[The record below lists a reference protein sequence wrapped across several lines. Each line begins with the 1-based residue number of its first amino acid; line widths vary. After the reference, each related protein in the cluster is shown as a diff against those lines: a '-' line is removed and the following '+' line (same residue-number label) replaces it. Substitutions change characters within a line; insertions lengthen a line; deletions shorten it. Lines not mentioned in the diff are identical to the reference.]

1 MPSSSVVRTPAF
13 INVFSNPNAL
23 PFIYF
28 RRRIRLTCHALCSAD
43 LPRPLGYNESIAQA
57 KMILGFYNEL
67 PSTQMP
73 TTNITQLD
81 MLIIH
86 WPVNCGPCAVACK
99 YSYRLLVHLSSTN
112 HNCHMVLWGS
122 LPRALARA
130 LSLSLFMYM
139 CVRVCACNGSHNH
152 SLPSLR
158 PTISTLTILRLTH
171 HTPLTHRTTVC
182 SMAT

>member
-28 RRRIRLTCHALCSAD
+28 RGRIHLTCHALCSAD

-112 HNCHMVLWGS
+112 HNCHMVLHYGGGGLS
-122 LPRALARA
+122 LALSLALARSP
-130 LSLSLFMYM
+130 SLCLCMCVCA
-139 CVRVCACNGSHNH
+139 CVRVTD
-152 SLPSLR
+152 
-158 PTISTLTILRLTH
+158 PTITLFHPYDRLYQ
-171 HTPLTHRTTVC
+171 R
-182 SMAT
+182 